1 MSAFLAPA
9 SAAAGRTIND
19 YAALY
24 DWSVKEPA
32 QFWECLRE
40 FVGFRFSRP
49 ADAVVDDVRRMP
61 GARWFPGARLNFA
74 ENLLR
79 RDDGQPAILFF
90 GEDQVRLSWSFRDL
104 SRHAAGFGAALRT
117 RGLVPGDRVAA
128 LMPNM
133 PETVAAMLGATAS
146 GMVFSSCSPDFGVQG
161 VLDRFGQIEPRV
173 LVAADAYYFKGRRVD
188 CTDKI
193 QAVLNEL
200 PSVEHVVIV
209 SYANDGAAA
218 FTDPRMVSY
227 EDFLEKD
234 APAHFEQLPFDH
246 PVYIMYSSGTTGLP
260 KCMVQGPGVLLNHLK
275 ELRLHTDVGAGDRIF
290 YFTTCG
296 WMMWNWLVSALGLGA
311 TIVLFD
317 GNPLHP
323 DPGVLWRLA
332 EETRLNVFGTSARYL
347 GALEQAGYRPR
358 EKNDLSN
365 LRTLLSTGSP
375 LPAEGFAYVYR
386 DVKADLQLSSISG
399 GTDLNGCFALGNPLL
414 PVRAGQ
420 LQCRGL
426 GMKVEIYDETGHPVR
441 GQQGELVCEAAFPS
455 MPLYFWDDPDGRKY
469 HDAYFDMFPGV
480 WRHGD
485 FAEITEHDGLI
496 VYGRSDATL
505 NPGGVRIGTAD
516 IYRVVESFPEI
527 EDSVVIGQKWQDD
540 VRVVLFVKMKSGA
553 ELTDEL
559 RGQVCSS
566 IRTQISPRHVPAKII
581 SVQDIPYTRNMK
593 KVELAV
599 RRVVEGQ
606 PVSNREALANP
617 GSLEYFAGLSEL
629 DT

>member
-1 MSAFLAPA
+1 MAGATSDPILWQPDAERRRLSAMTAFMG
-9 SAAAGRTIND
+9 AAGAASGRTFGD
-19 YAALY
+19 YQDLY
-24 DWSVKEPA
+24 DWSVTEVA
-32 QFWECLRE
+32 QFWECLRQ
-40 FVGFRFSRP
+40 FVGLRFSRA
-49 ADAVVDDVRRMP
+49 ADRVVDDVRRMP
-61 GARWFPGARLNFA
+61 GANWFPGARLNFA

-79 RDDGQPAILFF
+79 PNEERPAILFY
-90 GEDQVRLSWSFRDL
+90 GEERVRLSWSFHEL
-104 SRHAAGFGAALRT
+104 SEHAAGFGAALRSQ
-117 RGLVPGDRVAA
+117 GLAPGDRVAA

-133 PETVAAMLGATAS
+133 PQTVAAMLGATAG

-173 LVAADAYYFKGRRVD
+173 LVAADAYYFKGRRIN
-188 CTDKI
+188 CLEKI
-193 QAVLNEL
+193 QTVIDAL
-200 PSVEHVVIV
+200 PSVEKVVIV
-209 SYANDGAAA
+209 SYTNDGAAA
-218 FTDPRMVSY
+218 FSDPRMVLY
-227 EDFLEKD
+227 EDFIEKN
-234 APAHFEQLPFDH
+234 APVYFEQLPFDH

-275 ELRLHTDVGAGDRIF
+275 ELRLHTDVGPGDRIF

-317 GNPLHP
+317 GNPFYP
-323 DPGVLWRLA
+323 DPGVLWRMA
-332 EETRLNVFGTSARYL
+332 EETGLNVFGTSARYL

-358 EKNDLSN
+358 EKHDLSK

-386 DVKADLQLSSISG
+386 DITADLQLSSISG

-414 PVRAGQ
+414 PVRAGE

-426 GMKVEIYDETGHPVR
+426 GMKVEIYDETGRPLR
-441 GQQGELVCEAAFPS
+441 GEQGELVCEAAFPS

-485 FAEITEHDGLI
+485 FAEITDHGGLV

-516 IYRVVESFPEI
+516 IYRGVESFGEI
-527 EDSVVIGQKWQDD
+527 ARIDPRSN
-540 VRVVLFVKMKSGA
+540 LSAACSGKDNRCKRHTVYPQHEESRA
-553 ELTDEL
+553 GGAPG
-559 RGQVCSS
+559 RGG
-566 IRTQISPRHVPAKII
+566 T
-581 SVQDIPYTRNMK
+581 TRN
-593 KVELAV
+593 E
-599 RRVVEGQ
+599 
-606 PVSNREALANP
+606 P
-617 GSLEYFAGLSEL
+617 
-629 DT
+629 